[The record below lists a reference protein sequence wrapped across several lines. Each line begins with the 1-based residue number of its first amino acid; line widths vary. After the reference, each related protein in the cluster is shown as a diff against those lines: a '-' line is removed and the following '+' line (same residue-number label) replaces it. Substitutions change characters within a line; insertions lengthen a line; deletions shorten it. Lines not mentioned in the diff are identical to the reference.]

1 MSESMETL
9 FNNLFTGAFV
19 GSGSYEDKQKAQAF
33 LRVISKSS
41 ASLSD
46 MVSLADS
53 LGFNIELS
61 LIPKPEL
68 KDQEPTK

>member
-19 GSGSYEDKQKAQAF
+19 GSGSYEDKQKSQAF
-33 LRVISKSS
+33 LRVISKSA

-53 LGFNIELS
+53 LGFSIELS
-61 LIPKPEL
+61 LIPKPGA